1 MDDPFKLS
9 YKTILVTGA
18 SSGIGRSVAV
28 ICSEQGAKLCLTA
41 RSLLRLEETRS
52 MLTPGDHCILIADL
66 VNETDIVKLAD
77 QLPEL
82 DGLVLNAG
90 MVKTM
95 PIQYVKNEIITK
107 IFAVNVQ
114 SSILLI
120 QQLLKKKKIR
130 NDGSICFISSISSD
144 YAQFGNSL
152 YSSTKG
158 AINSFSRA
166 LALELAPKKIRVNA
180 VLPSFVET
188 EILKDSPINEEQLI
202 EHMKNFPLGRFGKP
216 EDIAYLSVYLLS
228 DASKWMTGSLLTID
242 GGYSLK

>member
-41 RSLLRLEETRS
+41 RNLIKLEETKK
-52 MLTPGDHCILIADL
+52 LLVPGDHCILIADL

-130 NDGSICFISSISSD
+130 PEGSICFISSISSN

-158 AINSFSRA
+158 AVNSFSRA

>member
-1 MDDPFKLS
+1 MRDPFKLS
-9 YKTILVTGA
+9 HKTILVTGA
-18 SSGIGRSVAV
+18 SSGIGRSVAI

-66 VNETDIVKLAD
+66 VNETDIVHLAD
-77 QLPEL
+77 QIPEL

-95 PIQYVKNEIITK
+95 PIQFVKNDIITK
-107 IFAVNVQ
+107 IFTVNVQ

-130 NDGSICFISSISSD
+130 PEGSFCFISSISSN

-158 AINSFSRA
+158 AVNSFSRA

-202 EHMKNFPLGRFGKP
+202 EHKKNYPLGRFGKP

-228 DASKWMTGSLLTID
+228 DASKWMTGSLITID
-242 GGYSLK
+242 GGIL